1 MSNKQVRSSREKK
14 FGGKNKRAKTRPVK
28 DVFLIVT
35 EGTTEKNYFEMGCF
49 RDKSVKVEARRGVH
63 PHPPAL
69 LKTADDWLTKLKRDG
84 DLRPGDQAWVI
95 LDEDDATDQQL
106 QAVFEWA
113 AERKDRGVGFSVPQF
128 EYWLLLHF
136 VDAKGTSSQKDVLDS
151 LMQHWPAYT
160 KTAQPNFTVEE
171 VRRAISRARRKV
183 CEQPDTLEDFDKH
196 IGRHTASTMVHLLAE
211 RIITSL
217 YRR

>member
-1 MSNKQVRSSREKK
+1 MSNRRVRSSRQRK
-14 FGGKNKRAKTRPVK
+14 FGGKSKRANTRPVK

-35 EGTTEKNYFEMGCF
+35 EGTTEKNYFEMECF

-69 LKTADDWLTKLKRDG
+69 LKTADDWLANLKRDG
-84 DLRPGDQAWVI
+84 DLRPGDPAWVV

-106 QAVFEWA
+106 RAVFEWA

-136 VDAKGTSSQKDVLDS
+136 ADAKGASTQKDVLDS
-151 LMQHWPAYT
+151 LMQHWPAYAKPPSQVSPWT
-160 KTAQPNFTVEE
+160 MSGAPSHAL
-171 VRRAISRARRKV
+171 RRRFGS
-183 CEQPDTLEDFDKH
+183 
-196 IGRHTASTMVHLLAE
+196 HLI
-211 RIITSL
+211 R
-217 YRR
+217 

>member
-183 CEQPDTLEDFDKH
+183 CEQPDTLEDFDKR
-196 IGRHTASTMVHLLAE
+196 IGRHTASTTVHLLAE